1 MADQSQCSNP
11 RRTQQ
16 SQQVQSKVYFSNGYH
31 CQVVF
36 TIGCSMNNQLFQS
49 YISEINFIFIFIKLN
64 TFHIHFIFYKI
75 ILSFTIDLDGRYVII
90 STLHYQQVIFITTLL
105 MDVLLLNINC
115 FSRYHISFW
124 FNTNFGIV
132 LSLHINWLSI
142 DVGIV
147 FLFNVSCTVQ
157 KASGVRSVNTNISFS
172 WLNTMSGFKA
182 TSNFKLGKYKNKNN
196 KCNNNYIF
204 YITEICLMNM
214 QINYSIKNNI
224 YSNIHNIYLLIIKN
238 KHTKMFRSHVDL
250 SIVGLSSNK

>member
-1 MADQSQCSNP
+1 MADQSHYSNP
-11 RRTQQ
+11 SRTLI
-16 SQQVQSKVYFSNGYH
+16 VHSKPLSSNDYH
-31 CQVVF
+31 CLVVI
-36 TIGCSMNNQLFQS
+36 TTGCSMYNQSFQLFN
-49 YISEINFIFIFIKLN
+49 SEFKFIFISINFN
-64 TFHIHFIFYKI
+64 TIIIHFIFNKV
-75 ILSFTIDLDGRYVII
+75 ILFTIDLEGRDIII
-90 STLHYQQVIFITTLL
+90 SILHYQQVIFITTLL